1 MVWVIAEGGK
11 EAAPVFYSESHL
23 RWVSC
28 EVTVN
33 IVGFVVFMKSIS
45 KL

>member
-1 MVWVIAEGGK
+1 MVWVIAKGGI
-11 EAAPVFYSESHL
+11 EAAPEFHSESQL

-33 IVGFVVFMKSIS
+33 IVGLWF
-45 KL
+45 L